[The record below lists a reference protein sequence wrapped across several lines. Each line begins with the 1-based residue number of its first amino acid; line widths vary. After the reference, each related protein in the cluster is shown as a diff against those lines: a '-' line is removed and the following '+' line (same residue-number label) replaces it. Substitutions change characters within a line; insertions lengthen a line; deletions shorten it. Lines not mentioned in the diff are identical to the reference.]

1 MDKTVALQLNKGRK
15 VSGTLR
21 GYDQFMNLV
30 LGDAVEEA
38 NNIRNN
44 IGIVVSG
51 ISHFAQ
57 IANTKQYYFPLPLIF
72 FRSLE
77 EIVFYK
83 WNWLLKIM
91 RSSERNSIIYA
102 TRLFIKFLDDG
113 ALYKYVVMVGMQQD
127 TKTSPSSQFSSWC
140 NIYSLW

>member
-1 MDKTVALQLNKGRK
+1 MVFLLTFPRAYLDKTVALQLNKGRK

-51 ISHFAQ
+51 ISHFAHRKHQ
-57 IANTKQYYFPLPLIF
+57 TILFSLPLIF

-83 WNWLLKIM
+83 WNWLLKLM
-91 RSSERNSIIYA
+91 RSS
-102 TRLFIKFLDDG
+102 D
-113 ALYKYVVMVGMQQD
+113 
-127 TKTSPSSQFSSWC
+127 
-140 NIYSLW
+140 